1 MTSQDTSVATFAA
14 RGLREMAVAECIP
27 LSNRQIEESDEAA
40 KRYPVYEQLGDPSF
54 VVVGEIQY
62 AYGND

>member
-1 MTSQDTSVATFAA
+1 
-14 RGLREMAVAECIP
+14 MAVAECIP